1 MAGFDIDFGALKTPD
16 FLGSALAHYDY
27 GRKMRR
33 ERDQDEAYRL
43 YDTDPLAAINV
54 MRRSDPQ
61 QARQMRKDYDEAQE
75 MQTRKDI
82 GARALTD
89 PEGATTD
96 ALNAGQYDTAA
107 EIAKLTGDARK
118 AARERAELFAQIGY
132 GLKKQPYETR
142 KAILERSKTGLIE
155 MGLPEGEIDAFDP
168 TDEALDGIITQGM
181 SLADQLA
188 EENRQRDDERAQQRE
203 DEMRQYRDEMLG
215 IRQEQL
221 GLAKSREGRVA
232 ARAAGGGGGRPR
244 SAPKL
249 PTGFI
254 LD

>member
-16 FLGSALAHYDY
+16 YLGSALSHYDY
-27 GRKMRR
+27 GRQRR
-33 ERDQDEAYRL
+33 KEQDAEEALRV
-43 YDTDPLAAINV
+43 YDTDPLAAIT
-54 MRRSDPQ
+54 MARRSDPRL
-61 QARQMRKDYDEAQE
+61 ARDLRKDYDATQE
-75 MQTRKDI
+75 IETRKAI
-82 GARALTD
+82 GAKALTD
-89 PEGATTD
+89 PTGATND

-142 KAILERSKTGLIE
+142 KAILERSKAGLVE
-155 MGLPEGEIDAFDP
+155 MGLPESEIDAFDP